1 MTIDWA
7 RRKYSPERF
16 SEVWN
21 SSRNLT
27 EVAIGLGLTP
37 SGRSYESLRIA
48 AESINLSS
56 DHMTGTSSLGSSKN
70 RKSLEEWLTYGSGIG
85 SHKLKNKLWK
95 AGIFKKE
102 CSICGITSWQ
112 GQEAPL
118 CLDHKDGDNRNN
130 VLSNLRILC
139 LNCHGLTDTYAGKN
153 IGRYRKNNRDRYT
166 PYLTCP
172 SCEGKMYRGSKTCSK
187 CVKRD
192 TAISWPSD
200 EDLVR
205 MTQKDTYVHVAK
217 ILGVSD
223 TSVRKRVGKILS

>member
-1 MTIDWA
+1 MTIDWN
-7 RRKYSPERF
+7 RRKYSLEEF

-21 SSRNLT
+21 NSRNIS
-27 EVAIGLGLTP
+27 EVATNLGLTP
-37 SGRSYESLRIA
+37 SGRSYESLRRA

-56 DHMTGTSSLGSSKN
+56 DHMLGSSSLGSIKK
-70 RKSLEEWLTYGSGIG
+70 RRSLEEWLTYGSGIS

-95 AGIFKKE
+95 SGIFKKE

-153 IGRYRKNNRDRYT
+153 IGRYGKRNKEKYS

-172 SCEGKMYRGSKTCSK
+172 SCGGKMYKGSKTCSK

-192 TAISWPSD
+192 TVISWPSD
-200 EDLVR
+200 DDLVR
-205 MTQKDTYVHVAK
+205 MTQESTYVHIART
-217 ILGVSD
+217 LGVSD
-223 TSVRKRVGKILS
+223 TSVRKRVSKILS